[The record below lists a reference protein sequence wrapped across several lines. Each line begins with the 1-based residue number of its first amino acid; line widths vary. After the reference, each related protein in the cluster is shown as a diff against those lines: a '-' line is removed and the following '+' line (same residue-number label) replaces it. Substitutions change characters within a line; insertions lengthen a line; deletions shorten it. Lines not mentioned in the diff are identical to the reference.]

1 MTTYEYAVAE
11 DKIFQIG
18 FFSGKNT
25 LKSVLLRSNYFL
37 NSKRHWNA
45 SFSLWQYTQ
54 TGKN

>member
-45 SFSLWQYTQ
+45 FFSLWQYTQ